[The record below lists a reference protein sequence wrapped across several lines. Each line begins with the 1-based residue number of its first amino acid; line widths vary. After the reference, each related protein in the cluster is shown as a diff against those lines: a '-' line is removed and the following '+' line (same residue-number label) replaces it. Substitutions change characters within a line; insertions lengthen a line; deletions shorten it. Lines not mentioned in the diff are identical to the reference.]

1 MLIAVFSLRVF
12 LCLGDT
18 HSQSEGLFKA
28 TLPEGW
34 RWSEQDGR
42 IRISNPKNSNA
53 IAIRLGRVPSFPAE
67 ETKDRLTEANHNF
80 IEEYVK
86 PGQGTDIKEEERLLG
101 KIYARQVTWKVV
113 INEQAAQANYITCFH
128 RGYGVA
134 ITFTAP
140 DQKQIEEMR
149 QIIESIKFATE
160 PNGPANGNQPIASET
175 NRTSSAAGSRR

>member
-1 MLIAVFSLRVF
+1 MAAVSLIAFQ
-12 LCLGDT
+12 CLGNT

-67 ETKDRLTEANHNF
+67 ETKDRLTDANHKF

-86 PGQGTDIKEEERLLG
+86 PGKGTDIKEEERPLG

-113 INEQAAQANYITCFH
+113 INQQAAQATYIACFH

-149 QIIESIKFATE
+149 QIVESIQFATE
-160 PNGPANGNQPIASET
+160 RSSE
-175 NRTSSAAGSRR
+175 R